1 MKHLY
6 HSLLI
11 GTLISTHGSS
21 ISAEEQSEDEVVT
34 YNQCKIYSRAASY
47 AVISLMDAA
56 DVFDGLGEYREI
68 FIMDDLEEQARERVI
83 QGTVCEELCLKGH
96 QYCKDFKRDLDE
108 DEFEKMAMFKGL
120 LKKKMDVVK
129 PGMNVAKKMA
139 KKMLGNAKDLSDEDI
154 EEADVKLRKLIKEN
168 LNINKVADL
177 VQMGL
182 NKFNIPLQIKDV
194 IKQDPKALFETGK
207 KLYNSFKNAAGSNGE
222 KSLDLSNLLPAAK
235 EALSNMAAK
244 YKEANPSL
252 ETNDEDFD
260 DNIEHAAEFVEKDEL

>member
-1 MKHLY
+1 
-6 HSLLI
+6 
-11 GTLISTHGSS
+11 
-21 ISAEEQSEDEVVT
+21 
-34 YNQCKIYSRAASY
+34 
-47 AVISLMDAA
+47 
-56 DVFDGLGEYREI
+56 
-68 FIMDDLEEQARERVI
+68 
-83 QGTVCEELCLKGH
+83 
-96 QYCKDFKRDLDE
+96 
-108 DEFEKMAMFKGL
+108 
-120 LKKKMDVVK
+120 
-129 PGMNVAKKMA
+129 
-139 KKMLGNAKDLSDEDI
+139 MLGNAKDLSDEDI
-154 EEADVKLRKLIKEN
+154 EEADQRKPQHQQSP
-168 LNINKVADL
+168 VL

-260 DNIEHAAEFVEKDEL
+260 DNIEHAAEFVEKDE